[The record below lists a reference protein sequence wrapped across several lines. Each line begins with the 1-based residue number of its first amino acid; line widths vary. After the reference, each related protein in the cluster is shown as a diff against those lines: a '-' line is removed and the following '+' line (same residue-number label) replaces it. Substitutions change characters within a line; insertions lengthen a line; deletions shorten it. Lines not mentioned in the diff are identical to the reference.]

1 MRKKFL
7 AELFGTAVLVFFAC
21 GVATLTFGKFEGAKS
36 VLGTGGSAAA
46 GIVATSLAFGLVLM
60 GLIYAIGSTS
70 GCHVNPAV
78 TIGALVA
85 KRISVTD
92 AISYLV
98 AQFIGGIVGAGLL
111 CFAFSQSPD
120 YSRTSTGLGAD
131 GYGASSMIHIS
142 AAGAFLAEVI
152 MTALFV
158 LVILAATGKA
168 SAGLMTGVV
177 IGLTLTL
184 VHLFGISVDGTSV
197 NPARSFGP
205 ALFVGGEALKQVWVF
220 IVAPLVG
227 GVLAALIHN
236 GLGLKSA
243 DN

>member
-1 MRKKFL
+1 
-7 AELFGTAVLVFFAC
+7 
-21 GVATLTFGKFEGAKS
+21 
-36 VLGTGGSAAA
+36 
-46 GIVATSLAFGLVLM
+46 M
-60 GLIYAIGSTS
+60 GLIYAIGSIS

-78 TIGALVA
+78 TVGALVA
-85 KRISVTD
+85 KRISFSE
-92 AISYLV
+92 AIGYIV
-98 AQFIGGIVGAGLL
+98 AQFIGGIVGAALL
-111 CFAFSQSPD
+111 WFTFKQSPD
-120 YSRTSTGLGAD
+120 YVRSSTGLGAD
-131 GYGASSMIHIS
+131 GFGAHSMIHIS

-152 MTALFV
+152 MTAIFV

-168 SAGLMTGVV
+168 SAGLATGLV

-205 ALFVGGEALKQVWVF
+205 ALFAGGDALKQVWVF
-220 IVAPLVG
+220 LVAPLVG
-227 GVLAALIHN
+227 GVVAALIHN